1 VGNINIKYECSDNFE
16 NAFYS
21 IPEKY
26 REIEALD
33 EISVDIGKRYKNY
46 HKRLKVNGE
55 ENANVGNNINPN
67 NREGVIHEPNRKIH
81 SYEVLYE
88 MIKNDFGKERADL
101 ALKEMLQ
108 GSVLLNDSDGSD
120 QRYCIAVSA
129 HSLINKGRDYV
140 LDVPNTNPKH
150 YRSFLHTVI
159 EQIMQLS
166 NEFKGASVVYDAF
179 IYLSYFTKPVRDYCH
194 QEFGSFTYE
203 EYKKIAIKDLINPYR
218 DKQQC
223 EALIESKLK
232 NKTTK
237 DLIDFSFNY
246 TLLNEIQG
254 LVLILNNKYR
264 IASQS
269 PFTNIS
275 IFTPRVLDGNFEY
288 FRYPNGETIQDYM
301 DEILTIQLLFAEYF
315 SKGIKGRIRNKD
327 GSLTDKKLKKLV
339 PFPVATLACATD
351 EIGSEH
357 LLEKDRLYKE
367 KIERLFSKHHNIN
380 VFKGV
385 KLALCCRLLVSNSLE
400 KTTHNTEMSSL
411 GVVSN
416 TSSYDAVGSLRV
428 CTLGLPNIAL
438 EIPKEKRNINTYLA
452 KLNEKTDLVIDILKS
467 QRNLIEQRTREGFF
481 DFGENQGVKNDKL
494 ASTIG
499 GIGLYEAV
507 KLITGNKWG
516 TMYTDEE
523 LVIANDILK
532 FIDSK
537 CQEAIDKTGNIY
549 NMELSIPGESGAM
562 RLQKRD
568 FLSYGDEVEYKELS
582 NQFLPATIKANIH
595 EKLKVENELCRYVSS
610 TTIAHINIDT
620 KLSEDAVVQLHKKI
634 AEVYPYLSH
643 YAFNPI
649 NYLCEEGHLNTTCT
663 DEGKCIECNGKIVDR
678 STRSIGYIRS
688 IDYEFGSGR
697 KDEQSRRV
705 YYKLK

>member
-1 VGNINIKYECSDNFE
+1 MGNINIKYECSDDFQ

-21 IPEKY
+21 VPESY

-33 EISVDIGKRYKNY
+33 EISTDIGKRYKNY
-46 HKRLKVNGE
+46 HKRLRVNGE

-101 ALKEMLQ
+101 SLKEMLQ
-108 GSVLLNDSDGSD
+108 GSILLNDSDGSD

-129 HSLINKGRDYV
+129 NSLVNKGRDYV

-179 IYLSYFTKPVRDYCH
+179 LYLAFFTKPVRDYCH
-194 QEFGSFTYE
+194 EQFDNLSYE

-218 DKQQC
+218 NKQKC
-223 EALIESKLK
+223 EELIDEKLK

-246 TLLNEIQG
+246 TLFNEIQG

-288 FRYPNGETIQDYM
+288 FRYPNGETVQDYM

-315 SKGIKGRIRNKD
+315 SQGIKGRIRNKD
-327 GSLTDKKLKKLV
+327 GSLTNKKLKKLV
-339 PFPVATLACATD
+339 PFPVVTLACATD

-380 VFKGV
+380 IFKGV
-385 KLALCCRLLVSNSLE
+385 KLALCCRILVSNNIE
-400 KTTHNTEMSSL
+400 KPTHNTEMSSL

-416 TSSYDAVGSLRV
+416 ASSYNAVGSLRV
-428 CTLGLPNIAL
+428 CTLGLPNIVL
-438 EIPKEKRNINTYLA
+438 EIPKEKRNINTYLE
-452 KLNEKTDLVIDILKS
+452 KLGEKTDLVIDILKS

-481 DFGENQGVKNDKL
+481 DFGENQGIKNDKL

-499 GIGLYEAV
+499 GMGLYEAV
-507 KLITGNKWG
+507 KLITGSKWG

-523 LVIANDILK
+523 LIIANDILK

-537 CQEAIDKTGNIY
+537 CQEAIEKTGNIY

-568 FLSYGDEVEYKELS
+568 YLTYGDEVEYKELS
-582 NQFLPATIKANIH
+582 NQFLPATINANIH
-595 EKLKVENELCRYVSS
+595 EKLRVENDLCKYVSS

-620 KLSEDAVVQLHKKI
+620 QLSEDAVVQLHKKI
-634 AEVYPYLSH
+634 SEVYPYLSH

-663 DEGKCIECNGKIVDR
+663 DEGTCIECNGKIVDR

>member
-1 VGNINIKYECSDNFE
+1 VGNINIKYECSDDFE

-21 IPEKY
+21 IPDKY

-46 HKRLKVNGE
+46 HRRLRVNGE

-88 MIKNDFGKERADL
+88 TIKSDFGKERADL
-101 ALKEMLQ
+101 SLKEMLS
-108 GSVLLNDSDGSD
+108 GSILLNDSDGSD

-129 HSLINKGRDYV
+129 HSLVNKGRDYV

-179 IYLSYFTKPVRDYCH
+179 IYLAFFTKPVREYCH
-194 QEFGSFTYE
+194 QEFGKLSYE
-203 EYKKIAIKDLINPYR
+203 EYKKIAIKDLVNPYR
-218 DKQQC
+218 DKHQC
-223 EALIESKLK
+223 EALIESKLE

-246 TLLNEIQG
+246 TLLNEVQG

-288 FRYPNGETIQDYM
+288 FRYPNGETIQDHM

-315 SKGIKGRIRNKD
+315 SQGIKGRIRNKD

-357 LLEKDRLYKE
+357 LLEKDQKYKE

-380 VFKGV
+380 IFKGV
-385 KLALCCRLLVSNSLE
+385 KLALCCRLLVSSSLE
-400 KTTHNTEMSSL
+400 RSTHNTEMSSL

-438 EIPKEKRNINTYLA
+438 EIPKDKRSIDTYLE
-452 KLNEKTDLVIDILKS
+452 KLNEKTNLVIDILKS

-507 KLITGNKWG
+507 KTNNRKQVGN
-516 TMYTDEE
+516 
-523 LVIANDILK
+523 
-532 FIDSK
+532 
-537 CQEAIDKTGNIY
+537 
-549 NMELSIPGESGAM
+549 
-562 RLQKRD
+562 
-568 FLSYGDEVEYKELS
+568 
-582 NQFLPATIKANIH
+582 
-595 EKLKVENELCRYVSS
+595 YV
-610 TTIAHINIDT
+610 
-620 KLSEDAVVQLHKKI
+620 
-634 AEVYPYLSH
+634 Y
-643 YAFNPI
+643 
-649 NYLCEEGHLNTTCT
+649 
-663 DEGKCIECNGKIVDR
+663 R
-678 STRSIGYIRS
+678 
-688 IDYEFGSGR
+688 
-697 KDEQSRRV
+697 
-705 YYKLK
+705 

>member
-1 VGNINIKYECSDNFE
+1 MGNINIKYECSDDFE

-21 IPEKY
+21 IPDKY

-33 EISVDIGKRYKNY
+33 EVSVDIGKRYKNY
-46 HKRLKVNGE
+46 HQRLKVNGE
-55 ENANVGNNINPN
+55 ENANIGNNMNPN

-88 MIKNDFGKERADL
+88 TIKNDFGKDRADL
-101 ALKEMLQ
+101 SLKEMLQ

-129 HSLINKGRDYV
+129 HSLVNKGRDYV

-179 IYLSYFTKPVRDYCH
+179 LYLAFFTKPVRDYSH
-194 QEFGSFTYE
+194 EQFGNLTYE

-218 DKQQC
+218 NKQQC

-237 DLIDFSFNY
+237 DLIDFAFNY

-315 SKGIKGRIRNKD
+315 SQGIKGRIRNKD
-327 GSLTDKKLKKLV
+327 GSLSNKKLKKLV

-380 VFKGV
+380 IFKGV
-385 KLALCCRLLVSNSLE
+385 KLALCCRLLVDNISE

-438 EIPKEKRNINTYLA
+438 EIPKEQRNLKTYLE

-532 FIDSK
+532 FIDGK

-568 FLSYGDEVEYKELS
+568 LLSYGDEVEYKELS
-582 NQFLPATIKANIH
+582 NQFLPATINANIH
-595 EKLKVENELCRYVSS
+595 EKLKVENELCKYVSS